1 MKPRSFRLALVVA
14 SLYTVIAA
22 VVSLW
27 DLFSPAPPGAWL
39 VLRGIGVCIVTLPAC
54 YIVENVFPALGIPS
68 PNFYD
73 IRESPYT
80 VIALIVMILSCAALI
95 YSITAWIQKRIRS
108 RTIKTRR
115 PRSGH
120 PS

>member
-1 MKPRSFRLALVVA
+1 MGRRFSRLALAVTA
-14 SLYTVIAA
+14 LYTAVAA

-39 VLRGIGVCIVTLPAC
+39 VLRGIGVCVVTLPAC
-54 YIVENVFPALGIPS
+54 YIVENVLPAVGIPS

-95 YSITAWIQKRIRS
+95 YFVTAWIERRIRS
-108 RTIKTRR
+108 RKKGYTR
-115 PRSGH
+115 S
-120 PS
+120 